1 VTALLA
7 AIAIVLVGWFAAGTV
22 LNVRR
27 ASALMRW
34 MQGGLPLLGE
44 RTTVRW
50 LGSTA
55 VELVI
60 ARARPPF
67 QQVTLVI
74 FLEPRDMPWM
84 WALARRGGRRDT
96 LILRARLQ
104 RPPADDLEVLDP
116 QSWSGK
122 DALRR
127 VGGSEWSV
135 REGAGPGDL
144 PVRHVGETALARADA
159 LVALARRAGLTVRRL
174 SVRRAEPHLQLHVAP
189 PSVGGPP
196 AEFFQAVRALGER
209 ALAPEAPPRSV
220 TS

>member
-7 AIAIVLVGWFAAGTV
+7 AIAIVLVGWFAAGTI

-84 WALARRGGRRDT
+84 WALTRRGGRRDT
-96 LILRARLQ
+96 LILRARLEGA
-104 RPPADDLEVLDP
+104 PADDLEVLDP
-116 QSWSGK
+116 ESWSGR

-127 VGGSEWSV
+127 LGGAEWSV
-135 REGAGPGDL
+135 RAPASAGDL
-144 PVRHVGETALARADA
+144 PVHHVGARALARADA
-159 LVALARRAGLTVRRL
+159 LVEVARRAGLTVRRL
-174 SVRRAEPHLQLHVAP
+174 SVRRTEPHLQLHVDP
-189 PSVGGPP
+189 PSLGGGA

-209 ALAPEAPPRSV
+209 AVAPGTPRRPV